1 MSKNGLLGR
10 MHCSEYF
17 PYINPSG
24 FTLILNLLSSLC
36 NKWGNSGITNGEVK
50 WLAQGHITSKWQ
62 LSISTQCT
70 SVHLTLQSACDSL
83 EKFGFKS
90 RFWSSRSGLGPLQSC
105 SSDKFSG
112 NIDAGGQWITLRVVR
127 LWTMMGITDLLKSK
141 VLRGPFS
148 FWYCRY

>member
-50 WLAQGHITSKWQ
+50 
-62 LSISTQCT
+62 
-70 SVHLTLQSACDSL
+70 
-83 EKFGFKS
+83 
-90 RFWSSRSGLGPLQSC
+90 
-105 SSDKFSG
+105 
-112 NIDAGGQWITLRVVR
+112 
-127 LWTMMGITDLLKSK
+127 
-141 VLRGPFS
+141 
-148 FWYCRY
+148 